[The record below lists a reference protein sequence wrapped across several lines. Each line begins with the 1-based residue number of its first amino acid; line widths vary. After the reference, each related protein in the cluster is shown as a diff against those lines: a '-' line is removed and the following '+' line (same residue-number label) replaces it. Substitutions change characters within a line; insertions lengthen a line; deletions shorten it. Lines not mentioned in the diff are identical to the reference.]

1 MKNITTSLYA
11 ICTGFITGSYYT
23 EGKEYPVFKIRN
35 GRYGQEITIIDDRG
49 YLVEERA
56 KAFKF
61 ITK

>member
-11 ICTGFITGSYYT
+11 IYTGLNIGNYYT
-23 EGKEYPVFKIRN
+23 DGKEYPVFKIRN
-35 GRYGQEITIIDDRG
+35 GHYGQEITIVNDRG
-49 YLVEERA
+49 CLVEERA

>member
-11 ICTGFITGSYYT
+11 ICTFGNSNYYT

-35 GRYGQEITIIDDRG
+35 GHYGQEITIVDDRG
-49 YLVEERA
+49 CLVEDRA

>member
-11 ICTGFITGSYYT
+11 ICTGFGDSDYYT

-35 GRYGQEITIIDDRG
+35 GHYGQEITIIDDRG
-49 YLVEERA
+49 CLVEERA